1 MPARGHGEAGTLHC
15 KSCTTENDD
24 DALSCIAC
32 ATELK
37 AACGRCGS
45 SNSVGARFCSHCGHS
60 LRDEAASPMRGERRR
75 LTVLFC
81 DVVGATALSERLDPE
96 DFRELLRDYQT
107 VCSEVIRKHDG
118 HVAQY
123 LGDGLLAYFGY
134 PFGHERMPEMA
145 ILAGLEIVRALK
157 APSVDW
163 LLRAPLQVRIGVH
176 TGPVVMGYVGDPARN
191 EYRAVGETPNLAARV
206 MSVAAPNEVVVSEAT
221 RQLAGPGFRFQDL
234 GAQSLKGLSSPI
246 HLYRVE
252 DQGAARDDVMAERSA
267 NRLGAPLVGRDRE
280 SAFLGELWND
290 AKAGRGSVVAI
301 RGEPGIGKSRQLRH
315 LRDQLEADRAIA
327 ITCFCSQHL
336 QSTSLHPIVTMLE
349 RRLNFSS
356 ELSAADKLHRL
367 ETEVQRSGL
376 LVETALPLLKSL
388 FSLDDEAPASPPSTS
403 QKQRQA
409 TFEMLVTWLLATA
422 RERPV
427 LFVVEDV
434 QWADPSTLELMK
446 LMSER
451 VPGHQAMIALTHR
464 PEFTLPWM
472 HEGVRQLLMERLG
485 PSEMRSII
493 DHLAPSGLDPGV
505 VNEILDKADGIPLFG
520 EEITRAVVEAEP
532 ASVTEAGLQLRPI
545 AIPATVQD
553 SLTSRLDRMGSSKAV
568 AQMAAA
574 LGRAFPF
581 ELLLAVAGMPEPDLR
596 RRLNRL
602 IAAELL
608 FRRVSGGQETYIFK
622 HALVQEAAYGLLLR
636 TTRQQVHLRI
646 VETLNERFPDVV
658 ASQPETLAQHYTA
671 AGLFLEGI
679 TQWAVAG
686 QRAVARSAFAEAISA
701 FTTALDLLATLPE
714 SEARDR
720 REIDLLSG
728 LGLALISTRGFSS
741 QEVERTY
748 ARAGA
753 LCERYGDV
761 PTRVLFGLWAV
772 DLVRGNIEGTARL
785 AALFTRITQSSRDR
799 DSLLIAHACL
809 SNRAFCYGDF
819 AGAGE
824 SARAGRAHCD
834 LERPRE
840 QYDRLVR
847 DYGYE
852 GILYPHLL
860 EAWSDAY
867 RARGAA
873 CEATWAEATGLA
885 DRIERPYVRAMAAA
899 YGAAFAH
906 DLGQPALAAQRAS
919 AVIASCTEHGFPFWL
934 AVGLCICGWAN
945 AFAGDRGAVAMLN
958 QGLDILRAIGASVI
972 LPYYLSYLGEIQL
985 RNDEVAAGLA
995 TVREALDVTRDNL
1008 GRHQVPELLRLRGEL
1023 LVRSGDRAGAQKA
1036 LRRALEIARSDG
1048 ARVLEARAA
1057 DSLARF
1063 EADR

>member
-1 MPARGHGEAGTLHC
+1 MPRWRYGEAVTLHC

-32 ATELK
+32 DTELK
-37 AACGRCGS
+37 AVCARCGS
-45 SNSVGARFCSHCGHS
+45 GNSVEARFCSHCGHS
-60 LRDEAASPMRGERRR
+60 LRDETTPPTRGERRR

-134 PFGHERMPEMA
+134 PFGHEWMPEMA
-145 ILAGLEIVRALK
+145 ILAGLEIVKALK
-157 APSVDW
+157 TPSVDW

-206 MSVAAPNEVVVSEAT
+206 MSAAAPNEVVVSEAT
-221 RQLAGPGFRFQDL
+221 RQLAGTSFRFQDL
-234 GAQSLKGLSSPI
+234 GAQNLKGLSSPI
-246 HLYRVE
+246 HLYRAD
-252 DQGAARDDVMAERSA
+252 DQQRGHDHVLAERSA
-267 NRLGAPLVGRDRE
+267 SRSGAPLVGRDRE
-280 SAFLGELWND
+280 SAFLSELWKE
-290 AKAGRGSVVAI
+290 AEAGRGTVVAI
-301 RGEPGIGKSRQLRH
+301 RGEPGIGKSRQLRN
-315 LRDQLEADRAIA
+315 LRDQLEADRAVT

-336 QSTSLHPIVTMLE
+336 QRTSLHPIVAMLE

-356 ELSAADKLHRL
+356 DMSADEKLRRL
-367 ETEVQRSGL
+367 ESEVQRAGMSFDK
-376 LVETALPLLKSL
+376 VRPLLKSL
-388 FSLDDEAPASPPSTS
+388 FSLDVEPAGNPLTTS

-446 LMSER
+446 LMAER
-451 VPGHQAMIALTHR
+451 VPGHQAMIAMTHR
-464 PEFTLPWM
+464 PEFTLPRM
-472 HEGVRQLLMERLG
+472 HDGVRQLLIERLG
-485 PSEMRSII
+485 PAEMRSII
-493 DHLAPSGLDPGV
+493 DHLAPAGLDPGV

-520 EEITRAVVEAEP
+520 EEITRAVLEAEP
-532 ASVTEAGLQLRPI
+532 AALTDAGLQLRPI

-596 RRLNRL
+596 RRLNQL

-622 HALVQEAAYGLLLR
+622 HALVRDAAYDLLLR

-646 VETLNERFPDVV
+646 VETLNERFPDLA

-671 AGLFLEGI
+671 AGLFLEAV

-686 QRAVARSAFAEAISA
+686 QRAVARSAFAEAISS
-701 FTTALDLLATLPE
+701 FTRALELLATLPE

-741 QEVERTY
+741 QEVEQTY

-761 PTRVLFGLWAV
+761 PMRVLFGLWAV
-772 DLVRGNIEGTARL
+772 DLVRGNVEGTARL
-785 AALFTRITQSSRDR
+785 GAVFTRMTGTSGDR

-819 AGAGE
+819 GRAADD
-824 SARAGRAHCD
+824 ARAGRAHCD

-847 DYGYE
+847 DYAYE

-867 RARGAA
+867 RDRGAA
-873 CEATWAEATGLA
+873 CEETWAEATGLA
-885 DRIERPYVRAMAAA
+885 ERIDRPYVRAMAAA

-919 AVIASCTEHGFPFWL
+919 GVIASCTEHGFPFWL
-934 AVGLCICGWAN
+934 AVGLCISGWAN
-945 AFAGDRGAVAMLN
+945 AFAGDRRAVAMLN

-985 RNDEVAAGLA
+985 QNGDLPSGLL
-995 TVREALDVTRDNL
+995 TVREALAITRDNL
-1008 GRHQVPELLRLRGEL
+1008 GRHQVPELLRLEGEL
-1023 LVRSGDRAGAQKA
+1023 LARSGDRAGAAKA
-1036 LRRALEIARSDG
+1036 LRRALRIARSDG
-1048 ARVLEARAA
+1048 ARVLEARTAA
-1057 DSLARF
+1057 SIARL
-1063 EADR
+1063 EAGG